1 MSTAPDH
8 ALLRAEMLE
17 PARFGSLRSVVG
29 VPAVWAAA
37 VIVLAALLAPLL
49 APYAPTELSAGP
61 RLAGPSASHW
71 FGTDSYGMDIFSRV
85 LHGARKDLLLA
96 FAAAT
101 LAVLIGVPLGALAAY
116 SGGKID
122 AVAQRVT
129 EVIQSFPLVLFAMAV
144 LVAVG
149 VTLPNLAAVIAVVN
163 VPVYFRFVRSVVL
176 PLRHAE
182 FTEAARVTGNS
193 TASIIVRHLLPNV
206 WAPVVAQYSVNFAW
220 AIQII
225 AGLSFLGL
233 GVRIPEAEWGLMVQQ
248 GAEYVQT
255 GQWWVAFFPGAAIFA
270 TVLTLNRLGSWIE
283 LRGRS
288 R

>member
-1 MSTAPDH
+1 VTTAPDP
-8 ALLRAEMLE
+8 AVLRVEMLE
-17 PARFGSLRSVVG
+17 PRRYEGLRTLVRA
-29 VPAVWAAA
+29 PAIWAAA
-37 VIVLAALLAPLL
+37 LIVLAAVLAPVL
-49 APYAPTELSAGP
+49 APYGSTELGAGP
-61 RLAGPSASHW
+61 RLSAPSADHW
-71 FGTDSYGMDIFSRV
+71 FGTDSFGMDILSRV

-96 FAAAT
+96 FSAAG
-101 LAVLIGVPLGALAAY
+101 LAVLVGVPLGALAGY
-116 SGGKID
+116 VGGWVD
-122 AVAQRVT
+122 ALAQRAT

-163 VPVYFRFVRSVVL
+163 VPVYFRIVRSIVL
-176 PLRHAE
+176 PLRRAE
-182 FTEAARVTGNS
+182 FVDAARVTGS
-193 TASIIVRHLLPNV
+193 SSGWIIVRHLLPNV
-206 WAPVVAQYSVNFAW
+206 WAPVVAQFSVNFAW

-255 GQWWVAFFPGAAIFA
+255 GEWWVAFFPGAAIFA

-283 LRGRS
+283 ALGRA